1 MVHALK
7 EARRVLKQDGRMI
20 DVRPLCIDV
29 PLEVVYE
36 GRSASAGVV
45 DLSPDIARDI
55 ASDKALSIA
64 FADQIIIETRLEDFT
79 VSFYWNSIDE
89 MKADLDE
96 DWKDEV
102 VITPNIW
109 QRAGEL
115 LAAQPASAKLRLA
128 IRTKLGVYKVAM
140 MS

>member
-1 MVHALK
+1 VHALK

-29 PLEVVYE
+29 PLEVVCE

-55 ASDKALSIA
+55 ASDKALSTA

-102 VITPNIW
+102 VITPDIW

-115 LAAQPASAKLRLA
+115 LAAQPAGAKLRLA

>member
-1 MVHALK
+1 MHALK

-102 VITPNIW
+102 AITPDIW
-109 QRAGEL
+109 QMAGEL
-115 LAAQPASAKLRLA
+115 LAAQPAGAKLRLA

>member
-1 MVHALK
+1 VHALK

-102 VITPNIW
+102 VITPDIW

-115 LAAQPASAKLRLA
+115 LAAQPAGAKLRLA

>member
-1 MVHALK
+1 MHALK

-102 VITPNIW
+102 VITPDIW

-115 LAAQPASAKLRLA
+115 LAAQPAGAKLRLA

>member
-29 PLEVVYE
+29 PLEVVCE

>member
-1 MVHALK
+1 MHALK

-128 IRTKLGVYKVAM
+128 IRTKLGVYKAPMV
-140 MS
+140 

>member
-128 IRTKLGVYKVAM
+128 IRTKLGVYKAPMV
-140 MS
+140 

>member
-29 PLEVVYE
+29 PLEVVCE

-64 FADQIIIETRLEDFT
+64 FADRIIIETRLEDFT

-102 VITPNIW
+102 AITPDIW
-109 QRAGEL
+109 QMAGEL
-115 LAAQPASAKLRLA
+115 LAAQPAGAKLRLA
-128 IRTKLGVYKVAM
+128 IRTKLGVYKAPM
-140 MS
+140 A